1 MPATHQPLPARLLT
15 MPITFKSKHSPNIL
29 MLEQIG
35 QKLLRAIGHSGTVPG
50 SLAPEDLPAALA
62 RLLRAMHEAP
72 APLREIE
79 RADDDDDD
87 RPSSGVTLA
96 QRAGPLVAMLETA
109 IREGDHIIWER

>member
-1 MPATHQPLPARLLT
+1 

-35 QKLLRAIGHSGTVPG
+35 QELLRAIGHSGTVPG
-50 SLAPEDLPAALA
+50 SLAAEDLPAALA
-62 RLLRAMHEAP
+62 RLLHAVHEAP

-79 RADDDDDD
+79 RTDDDDDD
-87 RPSSGVTLA
+87 RHSSGITLA

-109 IREGDHIIWER
+109 VREGDHILWER